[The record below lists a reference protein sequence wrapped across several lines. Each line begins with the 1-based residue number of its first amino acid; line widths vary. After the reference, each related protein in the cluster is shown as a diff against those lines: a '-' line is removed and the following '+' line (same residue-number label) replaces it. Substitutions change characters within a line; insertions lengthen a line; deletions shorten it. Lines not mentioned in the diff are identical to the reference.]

1 MTLYCHSIFLGAE
14 GLGEGWVKIMLIVSC
29 LEWLTCLFL
38 FIMVEF
44 ESYFTAPTLKWYSFF
59 LLRKSSKRVHF
70 SNEFMFHSHMKFYVT
85 QWSATRLY
93 GSLSAHSCP
102 LPLEQSPLGSPVKS
116 PLGDSYSNRFTCL
129 KRWKMNEATRLTSWI
144 GGEWNSTANRTHWI
158 LPIEANE
165 ISEPKRS
172 NENNRKV
179 YVIHCNHFISL

>member
-1 MTLYCHSIFLGAE
+1 MG
-14 GLGEGWVKIMLIVSC
+14 GGVS
-29 LEWLTCLFL
+29 EN
-38 FIMVEF
+38 
-44 ESYFTAPTLKWYSFF
+44 YANRF
-59 LLRKSSKRVHF
+59 LLRMANLLIFIHNGGIWKLLYSPDLKKVLILLVTKVFQKGTFSKWVYQ
-70 SNEFMFHSHMKFYVT
+70 FHSHMRFHVT
-85 QWSATRLY
+85 QWSAKRLY

-129 KRWKMNEATRLTSWI
+129 KRWKVNEATRLTSWI

-172 NENNRKV
+172 NEYNRKV
-179 YVIHCNHFISL
+179 YVIHCRCLKLISL

>member
-1 MTLYCHSIFLGAE
+1 MLRMANLLIFIHNGGIWKLLYSPDLKMVLILLVTKVFQKGTFFK
-14 GLGEGWVKIMLIVSC
+14 WVYVS
-29 LEWLTCLFL
+29 LSHE
-38 FIMVEF
+38 I
-44 ESYFTAPTLKWYSFF
+44 
-59 LLRKSSKRVHF
+59 LRHA
-70 SNEFMFHSHMKFYVT
+70 MI
-85 QWSATRLY
+85 ATRLY

-172 NENNRKV
+172 NEYNRKV